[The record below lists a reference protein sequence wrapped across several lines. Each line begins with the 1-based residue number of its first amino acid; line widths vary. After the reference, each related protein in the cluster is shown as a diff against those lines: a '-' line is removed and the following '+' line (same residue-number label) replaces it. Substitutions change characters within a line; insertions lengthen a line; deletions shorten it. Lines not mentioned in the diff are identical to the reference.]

1 MNRTSTTKH
10 RRTDVYFTGML
21 GGPARSYDMF
31 AHISHGGV
39 NFRRGEPYRPFEEEP
54 IYPTT
59 TVPND
64 VILVVLQH
72 HDGQY
77 ATETPLMDRTAY
89 FQNGSTHYPNGRMRD
104 LSKLVLDRIKR
115 LAHSQGFLPTLFAT
129 PPAPSSSS
137 VLASNGWYDG
147 FFFKTFHGGDQ
158 VPNISMRASH
168 DRGYYY
174 GNDPWTKMGLFS
186 INNPLQIPNLPERK
200 IWPVGNDPLEY
211 RLSDV
216 LARVHRIP
224 MLFARKKI
232 VFLWCCTTHTG
243 VTVNDPK
250 RKKSFDIVTQ
260 RKERRNMPMPPSK
273 RQRIK

>member
-1 MNRTSTTKH
+1 
-10 RRTDVYFTGML
+10 
-21 GGPARSYDMF
+21 MF

-39 NFRRGEPYRPFEEEP
+39 NFRRGEPYRPFEEDQ

-77 ATETPLMDRTAY
+77 ATETPLMDRTTY

-115 LAHSQGFLPTLFAT
+115 LARSRGFLPTLFAT
-129 PPAPSSSS
+129 PPSRSSS

-147 FFFKTFHGGDQ
+147 FFFKTYHQGDQ
-158 VPNISMRASH
+158 VPNISMRARH
-168 DRGYYY
+168 AHGY
-174 GNDPWTKMGLFS
+174 GNDPWTKMGLFNIYS
-186 INNPLQIPNLPERK
+186 YFRSWNFPEHHILNPDRK

-216 LARVHRIP
+216 LARVHQIP

-273 RQRIK
+273 RQRTK